1 MFSDR
6 NNTLA
11 YVFRRRNIRI
21 RCCQGSDS
29 SWAGPVEKEVMSV
42 EDPGDGVDRAM

>member
-21 RCCQGSDS
+21 RCCQG
-29 SWAGPVEKEVMSV
+29 AGPVEKEVMSV
-42 EDPGDGVDRAM
+42 EDPGDGVDMAM